1 MRRNG
6 KKVLIPIIIGLVV
19 ITICI
24 VVLLVLA
31 TKKPSTNVEQP
42 QTTPSSE
49 PTPSAS
55 DKPEVEID
63 LSNVDEKYS
72 NIAITFADGLSN
84 TKDMEKFIKDYLD
97 STAFVAYY
105 KSKGNLE
112 DFYVIYGAVEDEE
125 KTLIEDSFKE
135 MITKNDS
142 FEVIK
147 MTDIKDIDENDHVVY
162 SSDVTFRDSDGKQ
175 AVFTFI
181 YYDTEATEES
191 EDDEDSN
198 AEEVEATD
206 EEEYTGP
213 IVIGIM
219 DDKGKPI
226 TDNSDALLDYF
237 LEVEE
242 KEEPTKPSE
251 KPDDSD
257 SVINQMSQTEVD
269 IYNAKIKAYI
279 NDEAKGIEVKSLI
292 DNVISQNE
300 ENVGET
306 GKFIGISTDIEE
318 SVTEACSKASM
329 YDSTT
334 GKLANEPGDNTDENV
349 EAAAKAMGT
358 LKSKINAAKTYKISA
373 VQASGVYVWLVI
385 EENE

>member
-1 MRRNG
+1 
-6 KKVLIPIIIGLVV
+6 
-19 ITICI
+19 
-24 VVLLVLA
+24 
-31 TKKPSTNVEQP
+31 
-42 QTTPSSE
+42 
-49 PTPSAS
+49 
-55 DKPEVEID
+55 
-63 LSNVDEKYS
+63 
-72 NIAITFADGLSN
+72 
-84 TKDMEKFIKDYLD
+84 
-97 STAFVAYY
+97 
-105 KSKGNLE
+105 
-112 DFYVIYGAVEDEE
+112 
-125 KTLIEDSFKE
+125 
-135 MITKNDS
+135 
-142 FEVIK
+142 
-147 MTDIKDIDENDHVVY
+147 
-162 SSDVTFRDSDGKQ
+162 
-175 AVFTFI
+175 
-181 YYDTEATEES
+181 
-191 EDDEDSN
+191 
-198 AEEVEATD
+198 
-206 EEEYTGP
+206 
-213 IVIGIM
+213 M

-373 VQASGVYVWLVI
+373 VQASGVYVWVVI